1 MGIVL
6 KGIAA
11 ALGEA
16 LTVKRV
22 DIRIEGNKIEKISES
37 PLPVAPADELVSG
50 EGKLAIPGFVNL
62 HTHLPMVLFR
72 GAADDLPLEEWLRD
86 RIWPLEARLT
96 DEAVYWGSLLGL
108 AEMIRSGTT
117 AFSDMYFHLD
127 AIERAVAESG
137 MRAVLSYGII
147 AAELDAHGKEELARA
162 EETVKRLKDGEERMK
177 AAVAPHSIYTCG
189 REVWKR
195 AVELALE
202 QEVPIHTH
210 LSETRTEVADCY
222 VRHRMSPVE
231 LLQEWGGFSAPT
243 IAAHCVHV
251 TPSDVDILARHR
263 VTVAHCPRSNAKL
276 GNGIAPISRLRSAG
290 VNVGIGTDGAASNNS
305 LDMASELRFAAL
317 SAKAASGDPTIIPAQ
332 EAVQMATVAGAR
344 ALGLEGT
351 IAEGNRADIAIV
363 DLEQVETIP
372 TSDPLSSLV
381 YSAGRG
387 AVTDVV
393 VDGRFLMRDRSLTTI
408 DEDRV
413 KYEVKKIAKSYK
425 N

>member
-210 LSETRTEVADCY
+210 LSETQTEVADCY

-317 SAKAASGDPTIIPAQ
+317 SAKAASGDPTIIPTQ

-363 DLEQVETIP
+363 DLERVETIP

>member
-210 LSETRTEVADCY
+210 LSETQTEVADCY

-363 DLEQVETIP
+363 DLERVETIP

-381 YSAGRG
+381 YSAGRE

>member
-210 LSETRTEVADCY
+210 LSETQTEVADCY

-251 TPSDVDILARHR
+251 TLSDVDILARHR

-317 SAKAASGDPTIIPAQ
+317 SAKAASGDPTIIPTQ

>member
-363 DLEQVETIP
+363 DLERVETIP

-381 YSAGRG
+381 YSAGRE

>member
-1 MGIVL
+1 
-6 KGIAA
+6 
-11 ALGEA
+11 
-16 LTVKRV
+16 
-22 DIRIEGNKIEKISES
+22 
-37 PLPVAPADELVSG
+37 
-50 EGKLAIPGFVNL
+50 
-62 HTHLPMVLFR
+62 
-72 GAADDLPLEEWLRD
+72 
-86 RIWPLEARLT
+86 
-96 DEAVYWGSLLGL
+96 
-108 AEMIRSGTT
+108 
-117 AFSDMYFHLD
+117 
-127 AIERAVAESG
+127 
-137 MRAVLSYGII
+137 
-147 AAELDAHGKEELARA
+147 
-162 EETVKRLKDGEERMK
+162 
-177 AAVAPHSIYTCG
+177 
-189 REVWKR
+189 
-195 AVELALE
+195 
-202 QEVPIHTH
+202 
-210 LSETRTEVADCY
+210 
-222 VRHRMSPVE
+222 
-231 LLQEWGGFSAPT
+231 APT

>member
-210 LSETRTEVADCY
+210 LSETQTEVADCY

>member
-222 VRHRMSPVE
+222 VRHRMNPVE
-231 LLQEWGGFSAPT
+231 LLQKWGGFSAPT

-332 EAVQMATVAGAR
+332 EAVRMATVAGAR

-363 DLEQVETIP
+363 DLERVETIP

-381 YSAGRG
+381 YSAGRE

>member
-210 LSETRTEVADCY
+210 LSETQTEVADCY

-332 EAVQMATVAGAR
+332 EAVRMATVAGAR

>member
-16 LTVKRV
+16 LTVKCV

-317 SAKAASGDPTIIPAQ
+317 SAKAASGDPTIIPAR
-332 EAVQMATVAGAR
+332 EAVRMATVVGAR
-344 ALGLEGT
+344 ALGLDGT

-413 KYEVKKIAKSYK
+413 KYEVKEIAKSYK

>member
-363 DLEQVETIP
+363 DLERVETIP

>member
-210 LSETRTEVADCY
+210 LSETQTEVADCY

-363 DLEQVETIP
+363 DLERVETIP

>member
-22 DIRIEGNKIEKISES
+22 DIRIKGNKIEKISES

-317 SAKAASGDPTIIPAQ
+317 SAKAASGDPTIIPAR
-332 EAVQMATVAGAR
+332 EAVRMATVVGAR
-344 ALGLEGT
+344 ALGLDGT

-413 KYEVKKIAKSYK
+413 KYEVKEIAKSYK

>member
-162 EETVKRLKDGEERMK
+162 EETGKRLKDGEERMK

-210 LSETRTEVADCY
+210 LSETQTEVADCY

-363 DLEQVETIP
+363 DLERVETIP

>member
-108 AEMIRSGTT
+108 AEMIRSGIT

-210 LSETRTEVADCY
+210 LSETQTEVADCY

>member
-1 MGIVL
+1 
-6 KGIAA
+6 
-11 ALGEA
+11 
-16 LTVKRV
+16 
-22 DIRIEGNKIEKISES
+22 
-37 PLPVAPADELVSG
+37 
-50 EGKLAIPGFVNL
+50 
-62 HTHLPMVLFR
+62 
-72 GAADDLPLEEWLRD
+72 
-86 RIWPLEARLT
+86 
-96 DEAVYWGSLLGL
+96 
-108 AEMIRSGTT
+108 
-117 AFSDMYFHLD
+117 MYFHLD